1 MSESPPESESTLGRL
16 DEKPVDEEVEVA
28 ELLSEGFLG
37 AFLPEMESLQ
47 QRLQELT

>member
-1 MSESPPESESTLGRL
+1 MSESPPEGESTLARQTF
-16 DEKPVDEEVEVA
+16 DEKPQVEVA